1 MTIDIEKY
9 QHMLKESA
17 LADKP
22 TIHYKDLEHMPL
34 KVLVK
39 IFFILFKR
47 RLISRLRGERQ

>member
-1 MTIDIEKY
+1 MTIDVEKY
-9 QHMLKESA
+9 QRMLKKSV